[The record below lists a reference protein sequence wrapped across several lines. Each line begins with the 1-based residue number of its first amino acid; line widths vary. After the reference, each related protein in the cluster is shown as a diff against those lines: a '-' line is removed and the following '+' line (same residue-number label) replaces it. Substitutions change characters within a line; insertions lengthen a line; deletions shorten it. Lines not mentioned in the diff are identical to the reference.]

1 MWLAAQVA
9 SGRAVPRTPMNVPL
23 WILLIMVCV
32 SLGATFDIRFSLGK
46 VSGVVLGAL
55 LFWSLTRWLITRDRV
70 AIGIGAF
77 VVVGAAL
84 AVLGLLGTEGSDKLY
99 GLRVLTARLPLAIRG
114 IPGAEEGF
122 NPNAVS
128 GCLVLFVPLQIA
140 LLARGRYRELVTWPG
155 ARPGGT
161 WVGAIQTALLVLTG
175 GTLLLMQSRGA
186 WLGLVVAAIAFLLWH
201 SHGSRVVAAIALGG
215 AIVLATAFRSER
227 LVDLAIS
234 RSGAGM
240 DDTISGRLEL
250 WTRGVYAIQ
259 DLPFTGMGMN
269 AFRRIMPV
277 LYPTQIISLENDV
290 AHAHNHLLQ
299 AALDLGIPGLVAYCA
314 IWLVVGSLL
323 VRVYRRSSQPVY
335 RAVAGGLGAGL
346 IAHFMFGMTDAI
358 PLGAKVGVLFWMSLA
373 LAVGLHQVAMGS
385 KEGKSPDPH
394 RSD

>member
-1 MWLAAQVA
+1 
-9 SGRAVPRTPMNVPL
+9 MNVPL
-23 WILLIMVCV
+23 WILLIMVCA
-32 SLGATFDIRFSLGK
+32 SLGVTFDIRFSLGK
-46 VSGVVLGAL
+46 VSGVFLGSL
-55 LFWSLTRWLITRDRV
+55 LFWAIVRWLTTTRRLVV
-70 AIGIGAF
+70 AAGTFLLAGA
-77 VVVGAAL
+77 VL
-84 AVLGLLGTEGSDKLY
+84 AVLGLLGTEGSDKLS
-99 GLRVLTARLPLAIRG
+99 GVRLVTARLPQIIRG
-114 IPGAEEGF
+114 VPGAEDGF

-128 GCLVLFVPLQIA
+128 GCLVLFVPLQVVMLVRGRLRELLVLAGLAPFGRWLTAAQAA
-140 LLARGRYRELVTWPG
+140 LLA
-155 ARPGGT
+155 
-161 WVGAIQTALLVLTG
+161 LTT

-186 WLGLVVAAIAFLLWH
+186 WAGVAVAAIAFLLWH
-201 SHGSRVVAAIALGG
+201 SRGTRVVAAIASGG
-215 AIVLATAFRSER
+215 TVVLATAFHSER

-240 DDTISGRLEL
+240 NDTISGRLEL
-250 WTRGVYAIQ
+250 WSRAVYGIQ

-277 LYPTQIISLENDV
+277 LYPPQIISPETDV

-335 RAVAGGLGAGL
+335 RAMAGGLGAGL

-373 LAVGLHQVAMGS
+373 LAVGLHQVAIGG
-385 KEGKSPDPH
+385 KQGKSPAPH
-394 RSD
+394 QSD